1 MSRRSAELVVSASF
15 LATALAGGGFVA
27 AYVLEAS
34 PQVLGTLLGVAF
46 AALALGLVLWSM
58 KLLPGG
64 TYVEKREPM
73 QPPEP
78 EQDEFVDTLQR
89 GEGQTPN
96 AVRRALVL
104 AGLGLAAA
112 AIVPLRSLLL
122 PGKERPDVALAHTL
136 WRPGM
141 RMMTREG
148 KLIRADEV
156 AVGTS
161 LTVFPE
167 GLPDSDDSSATLV
180 RLDPAEL
187 RRRGAK
193 SARGAAAG
201 IVVFSKLC
209 THAGCPVGLYE
220 QTAHQLF
227 CPCHQS
233 VFDVID
239 AGRAIAG
246 PAVRALPQ
254 LPVSIDG
261 QGYVVA
267 DGDFLGQV
275 GPTYWRRGS

>member
-1 MSRRSAELVVSASF
+1 VTRRSAELTVAACF
-15 LATALAGGGFVA
+15 LGTAVAGGRFVA
-27 AYVLEAS
+27 AYLLAAS

-46 AALALGLVLWSM
+46 AALALGLVLWSTR
-58 KLLPGG
+58 LLPGG

-78 EQDEFVDTLQR
+78 EQDAFVEELQR
-89 GEGQTPN
+89 GESQTPN
-96 AVRRALVL
+96 VVRRALVL

-112 AIVPLRSLLL
+112 TVVPLRSLLL
-122 PGKERPDVALAHTL
+122 PGKQPPAAALAHTE
-136 WRPGM
+136 WRSGM
-141 RMMTREG
+141 RMMTRDG
-148 KLIRADEV
+148 TLIRADDV

-167 GLPDSDDSSATLV
+167 GLPDADDASATLV
-180 RLDPAEL
+180 RLDPRDL
-187 RRRGAK
+187 QRPGAT
-193 SARGAAAG
+193 SAPRAAAG

-233 VFDVID
+233 VFDVTE
-239 AGRAIAG
+239 AGRVLGG
-246 PAVRALPQ
+246 PAARPLPQ

-267 DGDFLGQV
+267 DGDFHGQV
-275 GPTYWRRGS
+275 GPTYWRRE